1 MYVHQFNRENLG
13 VSREMS
19 EQRIVVKVDRLH
31 PAVAWTVAFTQAAG
45 NTLAKAGAWAGATAQ
60 QCGAVVAVLMG
71 PAVLSVYAFAM
82 WSLTSEMGW
91 TDSFPFTSGPLS
103 SWIIWAGLA
112 AAIHSAA
119 VILRRQW
126 ERS

>member
-13 VSREMS
+13 VSRMS

-31 PAVAWTVAFTQAAG
+31 PVVAWTAAFTQAVG
-45 NTLAKAGAWAGATAQ
+45 STLVKAGTWAGATAQ

-71 PAVLSVYAFAM
+71 PAVLSVYAFAL

-103 SWIIWAGLA
+103 NWLIWTGLA
-112 AAIHSAA
+112 VAIHAA
-119 VILRRQW
+119 SIILQRQRD
-126 ERS
+126 RS

>member
-1 MYVHQFNRENLG
+1 
-13 VSREMS
+13 
-19 EQRIVVKVDRLH
+19 
-31 PAVAWTVAFTQAAG
+31 
-45 NTLAKAGAWAGATAQ
+45 
-60 QCGAVVAVLMG
+60 VLMG
-71 PAVLSVYAFAM
+71 PAVLSVYAFAV

-119 VILRRQW
+119 TILRRQR

>member
-1 MYVHQFNRENLG
+1 
-13 VSREMS
+13 MS

-31 PAVAWTVAFTQAAG
+31 PVVAWTAAFTQAVG
-45 NTLAKAGAWAGATAQ
+45 NNVEKAGAWAAATAQ
-60 QCGAVVAVLMG
+60 QCGSVVAVLMG
-71 PAVLSVYAFAM
+71 PAVLSIYAFAV

-103 SWIIWAGLA
+103 NWIIWAGLA

-119 VILRRQW
+119 VILRRQR

>member
-1 MYVHQFNRENLG
+1 MP
-13 VSREMS
+13 

-31 PAVAWTVAFTQAAG
+31 PVVAWTAEFTQAVG
-45 NTLAKAGAWAGATAQ
+45 NTLVKAGTWAGATAQ
-60 QCGAVVAVLMG
+60 QCGTVVAVLMG
-71 PAVLSVYAFAM
+71 PAILSVYAFAV

-103 SWIIWAGLA
+103 NWIIWAGLA
-112 AAIHSAA
+112 AVIHSAA
-119 VILRRQW
+119 TILRRQR